1 MELIYTDP
9 NGKELGYILNA
20 NIDMEIGEDE
30 KNSINDFEIEFK
42 RSGWDGTIEFGSQ
55 LYVPDTEYGGI
66 VQEIST
72 STKANSITT
81 KGYTWRG
88 MMTKKIIQPGS
99 GQDYATVEGELN
111 TIVKQKVQEAFPGLF
126 YGVSEDTGVEVTNYQ
141 FDRYCTLHEGLRKM
155 LQSVGYRMEI
165 KYIQGDK
172 YEMGYVQVK
181 AVPIVDYSSEYE
193 FSNDQNMNF
202 KMDDNRRGVNHLIC
216 LGKGELKDRLVIH
229 LYVGQNGEIG
239 QEQYFKGVDEIVETY
254 DSSGSERDDLLKNG
268 IKKLEASKNKTE
280 YDMTMEKIEGN
291 MDVGDVVGGRD
302 YLTGASM
309 KKPIGRK
316 IWTISEGK
324 EKIEYKLEG
333 ES

>member
-55 LYVPDTEYGGI
+55 LYVPDT
-66 VQEIST
+66 T

-155 LQSVGYRMEI
+155 LH
-165 KYIQGDK
+165 
-172 YEMGYVQVK
+172 
-181 AVPIVDYSSEYE
+181 IVW
-193 FSNDQNMNF
+193 
-202 KMDDNRRGVNHLIC
+202 
-216 LGKGELKDRLVIH
+216 
-229 LYVGQNGEIG
+229 
-239 QEQYFKGVDEIVETY
+239 
-254 DSSGSERDDLLKNG
+254 
-268 IKKLEASKNKTE
+268 KLS
-280 YDMTMEKIEGN
+280 
-291 MDVGDVVGGRD
+291 
-302 YLTGASM
+302 
-309 KKPIGRK
+309 
-316 IWTISEGK
+316 ISRAINTK
-324 EKIEYKLEG
+324 WDTCR
-333 ES
+333 

>member
-202 KMDDNRRGVNHLIC
+202 KMDDNRRALI
-216 LGKGELKDRLVIH
+216 I
-229 LYVGQNGEIG
+229 
-239 QEQYFKGVDEIVETY
+239 
-254 DSSGSERDDLLKNG
+254 
-268 IKKLEASKNKTE
+268 
-280 YDMTMEKIEGN
+280 
-291 MDVGDVVGGRD
+291 
-302 YLTGASM
+302 
-309 KKPIGRK
+309 
-316 IWTISEGK
+316 
-324 EKIEYKLEG
+324 
-333 ES
+333 

>member
-99 GQDYATVEGELN
+99 AGGFPR
-111 TIVKQKVQEAFPGLF
+111 AF
-126 YGVSEDTGVEVTNYQ
+126 
-141 FDRYCTLHEGLRKM
+141 LR
-155 LQSVGYRMEI
+155 RE
-165 KYIQGDK
+165 
-172 YEMGYVQVK
+172 
-181 AVPIVDYSSEYE
+181 
-193 FSNDQNMNF
+193 
-202 KMDDNRRGVNHLIC
+202 
-216 LGKGELKDRLVIH
+216 
-229 LYVGQNGEIG
+229 
-239 QEQYFKGVDEIVETY
+239 
-254 DSSGSERDDLLKNG
+254 
-268 IKKLEASKNKTE
+268 
-280 YDMTMEKIEGN
+280 
-291 MDVGDVVGGRD
+291 
-302 YLTGASM
+302 
-309 KKPIGRK
+309 
-316 IWTISEGK
+316 
-324 EKIEYKLEG
+324 
-333 ES
+333 